1 MEFIETSIFAR
12 EADRLL
18 TSEEHQELQNMLL
31 DDPEAG
37 VVIEQT
43 GGLRKVR
50 FAAGSKGKRGGARV
64 IYYYHHRGPVI
75 FLLLVYAKSRQ
86 DDLTAHQ
93 KKQLRALVQKEFK

>member
-1 MEFIETSIFAR
+1 MWLQVLTGWPQAFDRDSEGSANIEYAN
-12 EADRLL
+12 DVPLL
-18 TSEEHQELQNMLL
+18 PGE
-31 DDPEAG
+31 
-37 VVIEQT
+37 
-43 GGLRKVR
+43 
-50 FAAGSKGKRGGARV
+50 RGGARV